1 MINNRKVRLIQ
12 VAKEF
17 KVGLNTIMDFLLKK
31 GINVEGSPNSPV
43 SPEVYAVLE
52 KEFGSNR
59 TITGNEREN
68 IRERISLKQTTVTL
82 DEDRKQDKE
91 DKEVIIKSNV
101 INVKDEIPQPK
112 ILGKIDLEPKKKSA
126 PAAQPAPEPQPKTE
140 AAAAPAA
147 EPPAAPAKPAA
158 ARTPYPLAAHQEVEV
173 PAIHIDARV
182 LTFLRKYDAAPD
194 QLDTQALTDAL
205 LAAMQ
210 RGLRGE
216 PGGLPMLPAYLAPGK
231 HLPDTEGK
239 RVAVVDAGGTHFRVA
254 TVRYEFGHPI
264 LENER
269 YRHELLVFLWRNTN
283 YLWAERNKPLR

>member
-17 KVGLNTIMDFLLKK
+17 KLGLNTIMDFLLKK

-82 DEDRKQDKE
+82 DEDRKQDKD
-91 DKEVIIKSNV
+91 DKEVIIKSNI

-126 PAAQPAPEPQPKTE
+126 PHRSPSPRLRPRQHLQPSPPQHP
-140 AAAAPAA
+140 
-147 EPPAAPAKPAA
+147 
-158 ARTPYPLAAHQEVEV
+158 
-173 PAIHIDARV
+173 
-182 LTFLRKYDAAPD
+182 
-194 QLDTQALTDAL
+194 
-205 LAAMQ
+205 Q
-210 RGLRGE
+210 RPRQS
-216 PGGLPMLPAYLAPGK
+216 P
-231 HLPDTEGK
+231 
-239 RVAVVDAGGTHFRVA
+239 
-254 TVRYEFGHPI
+254 
-264 LENER
+264 
-269 YRHELLVFLWRNTN
+269 
-283 YLWAERNKPLR
+283 

>member
-91 DKEVIIKSNV
+91 DKEEMLIIILLDMMVNMAEALEEDVVMLEEVDIMVKMVMLEEQVPQTLSQSLDKTKSK
-101 INVKDEIPQPK
+101 IN
-112 ILGKIDLEPKKKSA
+112 
-126 PAAQPAPEPQPKTE
+126 
-140 AAAAPAA
+140 
-147 EPPAAPAKPAA
+147 
-158 ARTPYPLAAHQEVEV
+158 
-173 PAIHIDARV
+173 
-182 LTFLRKYDAAPD
+182 
-194 QLDTQALTDAL
+194 
-205 LAAMQ
+205 
-210 RGLRGE
+210 
-216 PGGLPMLPAYLAPGK
+216 
-231 HLPDTEGK
+231 
-239 RVAVVDAGGTHFRVA
+239 
-254 TVRYEFGHPI
+254 
-264 LENER
+264 
-269 YRHELLVFLWRNTN
+269 
-283 YLWAERNKPLR
+283 

>member
-82 DEDRKQDKE
+82 DEDRKQEKD

-101 INVKDEIPQPK
+101 INVKDEIPQDRGSTCSRAPRSTR
-112 ILGKIDLEPKKKSA
+112 SA
-126 PAAQPAPEPQPKTE
+126 RGR
-140 AAAAPAA
+140 
-147 EPPAAPAKPAA
+147 
-158 ARTPYPLAAHQEVEV
+158 AREDGAC
-173 PAIHIDARV
+173 
-182 LTFLRKYDAAPD
+182 
-194 QLDTQALTDAL
+194 
-205 LAAMQ
+205 
-210 RGLRGE
+210 GS
-216 PGGLPMLPAYLAPGK
+216 
-231 HLPDTEGK
+231 
-239 RVAVVDAGGTHFRVA
+239 GT
-254 TVRYEFGHPI
+254 
-264 LENER
+264 
-269 YRHELLVFLWRNTN
+269 
-283 YLWAERNKPLR
+283 